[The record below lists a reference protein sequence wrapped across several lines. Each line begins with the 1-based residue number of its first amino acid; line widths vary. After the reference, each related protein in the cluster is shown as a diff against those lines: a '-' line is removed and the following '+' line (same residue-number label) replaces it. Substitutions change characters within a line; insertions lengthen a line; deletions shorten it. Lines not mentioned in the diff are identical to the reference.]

1 VKGTPMG
8 DPPNY
13 NPAQAAAHYKA
24 LAAAARDSRAMAGK
38 HRRGRN
44 SSGGD
49 NEPPR
54 RGCLGWLFGR

>member
-1 VKGTPMG
+1 MG

-24 LAAAARDSRAMAGK
+24 LAAAARDARKMAGK

-49 NEPPR
+49 KPPR
-54 RGCLGWLFGR
+54 RGCLGWLFGK